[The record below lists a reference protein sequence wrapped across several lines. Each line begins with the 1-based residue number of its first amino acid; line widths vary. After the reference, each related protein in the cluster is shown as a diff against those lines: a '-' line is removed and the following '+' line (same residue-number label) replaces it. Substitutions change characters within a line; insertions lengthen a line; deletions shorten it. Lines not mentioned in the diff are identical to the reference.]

1 MIGLLLL
8 AGALGAVGRYLLD
21 RALPATHDDT
31 HSLWR
36 GWPLGILTANII
48 GTFALGLFLGY
59 AHAHGLEL
67 TRDSFAGTLSAADRL
82 WLLTAGFCGSLTTAS
97 TLFVGFHL
105 LYEVNRARAI
115 MFLLGTLVFAGIAG
129 LLGWLLNV

>member
-31 HSLWR
+31 RSWWR
-36 GWPLGILTANII
+36 GWPLGVLTANII
-48 GTFALGLFLGY
+48 GTFALGLVLGY
-59 AHAHGLEL
+59 ARAHGLDL
-67 TRDSFAGTLSAADRL
+67 TQENFAGTVPAADRL
-82 WLLTAGFCGSLTTAS
+82 WLLASGFCGSLTTAS

-105 LYEVNRARAI
+105 LYEVRRARAI
-115 MFLLGTLVFAGIAG
+115 MFLLGTLVLAGAAG
-129 LLGWLLNV
+129 WLGWFLSV